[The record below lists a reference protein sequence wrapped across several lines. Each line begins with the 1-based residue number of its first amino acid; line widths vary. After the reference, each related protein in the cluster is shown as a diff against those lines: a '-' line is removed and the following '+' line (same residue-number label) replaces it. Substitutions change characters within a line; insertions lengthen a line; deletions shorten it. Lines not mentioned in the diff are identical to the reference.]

1 MFQSISRIT
10 RVALIGALVAA
21 AAVLADE
28 PKCSATAR
36 ECDQLIRQMLSGR
49 RFLGVTIEERNPG
62 GLVIKSITTNSPAER
77 VGLEAGD
84 RLIALNQKP
93 LTNATAKEFKQIVAT
108 ARETGRLRIIIWRR
122 GAYKVFE
129 PRLEP
134 YTKEQID
141 KIVAAHLAQS
151 HTTTAGAQ

>member
-1 MFQSISRIT
+1 M
-10 RVALIGALVAA
+10 A
-21 AAVLADE
+21 
-28 PKCSATAR
+28 
-36 ECDQLIRQMLSGR
+36 
-49 RFLGVTIEERNPG
+49 
-62 GLVIKSITTNSPAER
+62 
-77 VGLEAGD
+77 AGD

-93 LTNATAKEFKQIVAT
+93 LTKASAKEFKQLVAG

-141 KIVAAHLAQS
+141 KIVAAHLSQS
-151 HTTTAGAQ
+151 HTSTAGAQ

>member
-1 MFQSISRIT
+1 MFQNIFRST
-10 RVALIGALVAA
+10 LVVLVAA
-21 AAVLADE
+21 ASVLADE

-49 RFLGVTIEERNPG
+49 RFLGVTIEEQPG
-62 GLVIKSITTNSPAER
+62 GLVIKAITNNSPAER
-77 VGLEAGD
+77 VGLATGD
-84 RLIALNQKP
+84 RLIALNDKP
-93 LTNATAKEFKQIVAT
+93 LTKSTAKEFKQLYA
-108 ARETGRLRIIIWRR
+108 AAHDGRLRIIIWRR

-134 YTKEQID
+134 YTKAQID

>member
-10 RVALIGALVAA
+10 RVALIVALVAA

-49 RFLGVTIEERNPG
+49 RFLGVTIEERPA
-62 GLVIKSITTNSPAER
+62 GLVITSITPRSPAER
-77 VGLEAGD
+77 IGLAAGD

-93 LTNATAKEFKQIVAT
+93 LTSASAKEFKQLVAG

-151 HTTTAGAQ
+151 HTSTAGAQ